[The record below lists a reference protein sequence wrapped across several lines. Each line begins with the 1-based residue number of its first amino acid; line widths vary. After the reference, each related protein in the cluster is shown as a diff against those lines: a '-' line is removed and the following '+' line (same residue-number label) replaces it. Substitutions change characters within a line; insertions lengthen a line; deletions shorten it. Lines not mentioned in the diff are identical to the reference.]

1 MIPKNQEQKT
11 AQKNPIELKAQQQES
26 PRMAATVTNPAEKK
40 KGASTTR
47 VIVKY
52 DVGFGN
58 ALYIRGK
65 GANLNWNKGIMLQNV
80 KPDEWHWEIDIPFNA
95 CEFKVLIN
103 DSEYEIGGNHPLTA
117 GSSIQYSP
125 KF

>member
-1 MIPKNQEQKT
+1 MGQRNHEQTSKH
-11 AQKNPIELKAQQQES
+11 QNPKNPIELKAHQQES
-26 PRMAATVTNPAEKK
+26 IQATQTEKK
-40 KGASTTR
+40 KGASITR

-65 GANLNWNKGIMLQNV
+65 GANLNWDRGIMLRNV
-80 KPDEWHWEIDIPFNA
+80 KPNEWHWETDLPFNA

-103 DSEYEIGGNHPLTA
+103 DNEYEVGDNHPLTA
-117 GSSIQYSP
+117 GSSIQYTP
-125 KF
+125 RF

>member
-1 MIPKNQEQKT
+1 MIQKNQQPQAT
-11 AQKNPIELKAQQQES
+11 PQNPIELKAQQQES
-26 PRMAATVTNPAEKK
+26 SRAATLNPPEKK

-65 GANLNWNKGIMLQNV
+65 GANLNWDKGIMLRNV
-80 KPDEWHWEIDIPFNA
+80 KPNEWHWETDLPFNA
-95 CEFKVLIN
+95 CEFKILIN
-103 DSEYEIGGNHPLTA
+103 DNEYEAGDNHPLTA
-117 GSSIQYSP
+117 GSSIQYTP
-125 KF
+125 RF